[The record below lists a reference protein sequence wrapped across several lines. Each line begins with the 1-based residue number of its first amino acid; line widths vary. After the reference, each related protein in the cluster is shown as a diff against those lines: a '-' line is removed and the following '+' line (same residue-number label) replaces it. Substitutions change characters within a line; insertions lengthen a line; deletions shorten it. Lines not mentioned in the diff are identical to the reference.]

1 MKPLVKVALRYGL
14 LAGLTGWIL
23 MLVLY
28 YIGRHPVLIP
38 VYMDFRIILFVV
50 FIFFTLREI
59 RDYYQ
64 NGVLYFS
71 QGVFSSFVFTI
82 SYAIAASLLL
92 FVFMHM
98 EPDFLGDYI
107 ALSIETVKSLPPETI
122 ERIGKDAYDRNL
134 QLLPYTKIMDLTL
147 LYFFQSFLI
156 SLFISI
162 ILSVILR
169 RQPKT

>member
-1 MKPLVKVALRYGL
+1 MKSLIKVAIRYGV
-14 LAGLTGWIL
+14 LAGITGWIL
-23 MLVLY
+23 LLVLY

-59 RDYYQ
+59 RDYLQ
-64 NGVLYFS
+64 DGVLYFS
-71 QGVFSSFVFTI
+71 QGLFSSFIFTL
-82 SYAIAASLLL
+82 SYAIVASFLL
-92 FVFMHM
+92 FAYMNL

-107 ALSIETVKSLPPETI
+107 RLSNVTVKSLPPETI
-122 ERIGKDAYDRNL
+122 EKIGKEAYERNL
-134 QLLPYTKIMDLTL
+134 ELLPHTRIRDLTIL
-147 LYFFQSFLI
+147 FFFQSFLI

-169 RQPKT
+169 RQPLT

>member
-1 MKPLVKVALRYGL
+1 MKPVVKVAVRYGF
-14 LAGLTGWIL
+14 LAGITGWIL
-23 MLVLY
+23 LLVLY
-28 YIGRHPVLIP
+28 YIGRHPVMIP

-50 FIFFTLREI
+50 FIFFSLREI

-64 NGVLYFS
+64 NGILYFS
-71 QGVFSSFVFTI
+71 QGILASFLFTAC
-82 SYAIAASLLL
+82 YGVLASFLL
-92 FVFMHM
+92 FIFMHF
-98 EPDFLGDYI
+98 EPDFLADYI
-107 ALSIETVKSLPPETI
+107 RLSIETVKSLPAATI
-122 ERIGKDAYDRNL
+122 EKIGKDAYNRNL
-134 QLLPYTKIMDLTL
+134 ELLPHTDISDLTL

>member
-1 MKPLVKVALRYGL
+1 MKPVIRVALRYGF
-14 LAGLTGWIL
+14 LAGITGWVL
-23 MLVLY
+23 LLVLY

-50 FIFFTLREI
+50 FIYFTLREI

-64 NGVLYFS
+64 NGVLYFW
-71 QGVFSSFVFTI
+71 QGIFSSFLFTLC
-82 SYAIAASLLL
+82 YAVVASSLL
-92 FVFMHM
+92 FIFMHL
-98 EPDFLGDYI
+98 EPDFLSDYI
-107 ALSIETVKSLPPETI
+107 SRSIETVKSLPAETI
-122 ERIGKDAYDRNL
+122 EKIGQDTYNRNL
-134 QLLPYTKIMDLTL
+134 ELLPHTDISDLTL

-156 SLFISI
+156 SLFISM